1 MVSPDRPL
9 NCVNVVLL
17 VLVQNGSARVKM
29 VDGKKSDS
37 LLFIPTTVPLSVR
50 VVCRQMEM
58 RQKLVSDFLPT

>member
-1 MVSPDRPL
+1 MVSPDRPI
-9 NCVNVVLL
+9 NCVNVLL

-29 VDGKKSDS
+29 VDGKKSDA

-50 VVCRQMEM
+50 VCRQMEM